1 MALHQQALHG
11 APCAVHA
18 PRPHLQSAAFA
29 GRPLPARR
37 QRAHRQRVHA
47 VAQTQA
53 VVAKPSPAP
62 AAPPK
67 PAAKRSGGAAD
78 LTPEVA
84 SDLYRDM
91 FLGREF
97 EEKCAEMYYR
107 GARPISGACCARA
120 PSGPG
125 PDSRPARAGKM
136 FGFVHLYSGQE
147 AVSTGVIRLLRGDD
161 HICSTYRDHVHA
173 LSKNVPA
180 REIMAELFG
189 KKTGICRGQG
199 GSMHM
204 FSKKH
209 NLVRCP
215 RQ

>member
-1 MALHQQALHG
+1 MPKSFLVAAPPVLAVQLYTATMALHRQALHG
-11 APCAVHA
+11 APCAMHA

-37 QRAHRQRVHA
+37 QRAHRQRVRA

-67 PAAKRSGGAAD
+67 PAAKRSSGAAD

-107 GARPISGACCARA
+107 GARPIFVARCAAHCPGLSLTAGRLVQARCSASCTCTRA
-120 PSGPG
+120 
-125 PDSRPARAGKM
+125 RR
-136 FGFVHLYSGQE
+136 
-147 AVSTGVIRLLRGDD
+147 R
-161 HICSTYRDHVHA
+161 
-173 LSKNVPA
+173 
-180 REIMAELFG
+180 
-189 KKTGICRGQG
+189 
-199 GSMHM
+199 
-204 FSKKH
+204 
-209 NLVRCP
+209 
-215 RQ
+215 